1 MKRAAAIILA
11 LLALAGCRYVEGDRV
26 AKVGNKVLYMKDI
39 QGLLPAGVTP
49 EDSAAMVQQYI
60 NTWALAHLKELK
72 AKEILSAEEKD
83 ITREVEDYRQNLLKF
98 RLERKITES
107 QLDTT
112 ITEDEIAR
120 YYEDHSQNY
129 RYPYIIAKARIVT
142 ISQTS
147 PNYDTVKKNYAKAES
162 EKDKKG
168 KNDGE
173 DEGEQLSDIVM
184 AYAERVEDFGG
195 VWLPMPTI
203 AKSVPG
209 LDAESCETIFRSGDR
224 YIKQGDGKDY
234 FIFLTE
240 KVPAGQLAPLDYC
253 RQGIRDAIMVARK
266 QEILTKLEQDLLRDG
281 IESEK
286 LKIYD
291 VE

>member
-1 MKRAAAIILA
+1 MRRAAVIFLA

-26 AKVGNKVLYMKDI
+26 AKVGDKVLYMKDI
-39 QGLLPAGVTP
+39 QSLLPAGVTP
-49 EDSAAMVQQYI
+49 EDSAAMVQKYI

-72 AKEILSAEEKD
+72 AKEVLSAEEKD
-83 ITREVEDYRQNLLKF
+83 ITREVEDYRQNLLKY
-98 RLERKITES
+98 RLERKVTES

-112 ITEDEIAR
+112 ITDEEMLR

-129 RYPYIIAKARIVT
+129 KYPYIIAKARIIT
-142 ISQTS
+142 LSQTS
-147 PNYDTVKKNYAKAES
+147 PNYDTVKKNYAKAEADVS
-162 EKDKKG
+162 RDDDQM
-168 KNDGE
+168 NDIFV
-173 DEGEQLSDIVM
+173 S
-184 AYAERVEDFGG
+184 YAERVDDFTG

-209 LDAESCETIFRSGDR
+209 LDAESCETIFRSSDR

-234 FIFLTE
+234 FIFLVD
-240 KVPAGQLAPLDYC
+240 KVPAGRLAPFEYC
-253 RQGIRDAIMVARK
+253 RQSIRDAILVARK
-266 QEILTKLEQDLLRDG
+266 QEILTKLEQDLLQEG

>member
-1 MKRAAAIILA
+1 MRKAAVIFLA
-11 LLALAGCRYVEGDRV
+11 VLALAGCRYVEGDRV
-26 AKVGNKVLYMKDI
+26 AKVGDKVLYMKDI

-49 EDSAAMVQQYI
+49 RDSAAMVQQYI

-72 AKEILSAEEKD
+72 AKEVLSAEEKD
-83 ITREVEDYRQNLLKF
+83 ISAEVEDYRQNLLNY

-112 ITEDEIAR
+112 VTEEEMQR
-120 YYEDHSQNY
+120 YYEEHSQNY
-129 RYPYIIAKARIVT
+129 KYPYIIAKARIIT

-147 PNYDTVKKNYAKAES
+147 PNYDEVKKNYAKAES
-162 EKDKKG
+162 SDKE
-168 KNDGE
+168 DG
-173 DEGEQLSDIVM
+173 QISDLFIS
-184 AYAERVEDFGG
+184 YAENVDDFTG

-209 LDAESCETIFRSGDR
+209 LDAESCETIFRGGDR

-234 FIFLTE
+234 FIFLVD
-240 KVPAGQLAPLDYC
+240 KVPAGRLAPLDYC
-253 RQGIRDAIMVARK
+253 RQSIRDAILVARK
-266 QEILTKLEQDLLRDG
+266 QEILTKLEQDLLQEG

>member
-11 LLALAGCRYVEGDRV
+11 LLALAGCRYVEGGRV
-26 AKVGNKVLYMKDI
+26 AKVGDKVLYMKDI

-72 AKEILSAEEKD
+72 ANEILSAEEKD

-98 RLERKITES
+98 RLERKVTES

-112 ITEDEIAR
+112 FTEEELQS
-120 YYEDHSQNY
+120 YYEEHSQNY
-129 RYPYIIAKARIVT
+129 KYPYIIAKARIYT

-147 PNYDTVKKNYAKAES
+147 PNYDEVKKAYASTSEEDEQLRDLCAAYSERYEEFGGNWMPMPSIAKA
-162 EKDKKG
+162 
-168 KNDGE
+168 
-173 DEGEQLSDIVM
+173 
-184 AYAERVEDFGG
+184 
-195 VWLPMPTI
+195 
-203 AKSVPG
+203 VPG
-209 LDAESCETIFRSGDR
+209 LDAESCETIFRYGDR
-224 YIKQGDGKDY
+224 YIKEGDGKDY

-240 KVPAGQLAPLDYC
+240 KVPAGRLAPFEYC
-253 RQGIRDAIMVARK
+253 RQSVRDAILVARK
-266 QEILTKLEQDLLRDG
+266 QEILTKLEQDLLQEG

-286 LKIYD
+286 LKLYD
-291 VE
+291 VEE

>member
-1 MKRAAAIILA
+1 MRKVAVILLAVLA
-11 LLALAGCRYVEGDRV
+11 LTGCRYVDGDRV
-26 AKVGNKVLYMKDI
+26 ARVGDKVLYLKDI
-39 QGLLPAGVTP
+39 RGLLPAGVTP

-72 AKEILSAEEKD
+72 AKEVLSAEEKD
-83 ITREVEDYRQNLLKF
+83 ITAEVEDYRQNLLKY

-112 ITEDEIAR
+112 ITEEEMQR
-120 YYEDHSQNY
+120 YYQDHSQNY
-129 RYPYIIAKARIVT
+129 KYPYIIAKARIIT
-142 ISQTS
+142 ISQAS
-147 PNYDTVKKNYAKAES
+147 PNYDEVKKNYAKAES
-162 EKDKKG
+162 SDKE
-168 KNDGE
+168 DGQI
-173 DEGEQLSDIVM
+173 DDIFIS
-184 AYAERVEDFGG
+184 YAEKVDDFTG

-203 AKSVPG
+203 AKAVPG

-234 FIFLTE
+234 FIFLVD
-240 KVPAGQLAPLDYC
+240 KVPAGRLAPLDYC
-253 RQGIRDAIMVARK
+253 RQSIRDAILVARK
-266 QEILTKLEQDLLRDG
+266 QEILTKLEQDLLQEG

>member
-1 MKRAAAIILA
+1 MRRAAVIFLA
-11 LLALAGCRYVEGDRV
+11 VLALAGCRYVEGDRV
-26 AKVGNKVLYMKDI
+26 AKVGDKVLYMKDI
-39 QGLLPAGVTP
+39 QGLLPDGVTP
-49 EDSAAMVQQYI
+49 EDSAAMVQKYI

-72 AKEILSAEEKD
+72 AKEVLSAEEKD
-83 ITREVEDYRQNLLKF
+83 ITREVEDYRQNLLKY

-112 ITEDEIAR
+112 VTDEEMQQ
-120 YYEDHSQNY
+120 YYEEHSQNY
-129 RYPYIIAKARIVT
+129 KYPYIIAKARIYT

-147 PNYDTVKKNYAKAES
+147 PNYDAVKKAYASTSEEDEQLRDLCAAYSERFEEFGGSWMPMPSIAKA
-162 EKDKKG
+162 
-168 KNDGE
+168 
-173 DEGEQLSDIVM
+173 
-184 AYAERVEDFGG
+184 
-195 VWLPMPTI
+195 
-203 AKSVPG
+203 VPG

-240 KVPAGQLAPLDYC
+240 KVPAGKLAPLDYC
-253 RQGIRDAIMVARK
+253 RQSIRDAILVARK
-266 QEILTKLEQDLLRDG
+266 QEILAKLEQDLLQEG

-291 VE
+291 VEE